1 MTTIYLIRHSVRMPQ
16 NQIESYNTIQ
26 NELLKNEK
34 IILSIEGEK
43 RAEILSKEKELQ
55 DIDIVYSSNCVR
67 ALQTAKYIM
76 ENQNLKVNIDERL
89 DERVVGIS
97 NDKEHPNWFEEQ
109 YYDENYKTVNGES
122 QKEVRNRFD
131 EVIQVILEKYKDK
144 RIAVFSHGY
153 AITFYLLKYCELVN
167 IENKRLKIKFKNKI
181 IYDNRINAPEVFK
194 LTFNDKDIINIEY
207 LPFTKLPYNEG
218 K

>member
-1 MTTIYLIRHSVRMPQ
+1 MPQ

-76 ENQNLKVNIDERL
+76 ESQNLKVNIDERL
-89 DERVVGIS
+89 DERVVGIP
-97 NDKEHPNWFEEQ
+97 NDKEYPNWFEEQ

>member
-76 ENQNLKVNIDERL
+76 ESQNLKVNIDERL
-89 DERVVGIS
+89 DERVVGIP

-167 IENKRLKIKFKNKI
+167 IENKKLKIKFKNKI
-181 IYDNRINAPEVFK
+181 IYDNKINAPEVFK

>member
-1 MTTIYLIRHSVRMPQ
+1 MTTIYLIRHSIRMPQ
-16 NQIESYNTIQ
+16 NQINSYNTNQ
-26 NELLKNEK
+26 NDLLKNEK

-43 RAEILSKEKELQ
+43 RANILSKEKELQ
-55 DIDIVYSSNCVR
+55 DLDIVYSSNCVR
-67 ALQTAKYIM
+67 ALQTAKYVM

-89 DERVVGIS
+89 DERVVGIP

-131 EVIQVILEKYKDK
+131 EVIQIILEKYKDK

-167 IENKRLKIKFKNKI
+167 IEDKRLKIKFKNKI

>member
-55 DIDIVYSSNCVR
+55 NIDVVYSSNCVR

-76 ENQNLKVNIDERL
+76 ESQNLKVNIDERL
-89 DERVVGIS
+89 DERRVGIA

-109 YYDENYKTVNGES
+109 YYNENFKTVKGES
-122 QKEVRNRFD
+122 QKEVRERFD
-131 EVIQVILEKYKDK
+131 ELIKIILKKYKNK
-144 RIAVFSHGY
+144 RIAIFSHGY

-167 IENKRLKIKFKNKI
+167 IKDKRLKIKFKNKI
-181 IYDNRINAPEVFK
+181 VYNNRTNAPEVFK
-194 LTFNDKDIINIEY
+194 LTFNDEEIINIEY
-207 LPFTKLPYNEG
+207 LSFDKIPYNEG

>member
-1 MTTIYLIRHSVRMPQ
+1 MTTIYLIRHSIRMPQ
-16 NQIESYNTIQ
+16 NQINSYNTKQ
-26 NELLKNEK
+26 NDLLKNEK

-43 RAEILSKEKELQ
+43 RAKILSKEKELQ
-55 DIDIVYSSNCVR
+55 DLDIVYSSNCVR
-67 ALQTAKYIM
+67 ALQTAKYVM
-76 ENQNLKVNIDERL
+76 ENQKLKVNIDERL
-89 DERVVGIS
+89 DERLVGIP

-131 EVIQVILEKYKDK
+131 EVIQIILEKYKDK

-167 IENKRLKIKFKNKI
+167 IEDKRLKIKFKNKI

>member
-76 ENQNLKVNIDERL
+76 ESQNLKVNIDERL
-89 DERVVGIS
+89 DERVVGIP

-122 QKEVRNRFD
+122 QKEVMNRFD

-194 LTFNDKDIINIEY
+194 LTFNDKDMINIEY

>member
-1 MTTIYLIRHSVRMPQ
+1 MTTIYLIRHSIRMPQ
-16 NQIESYNTIQ
+16 NQINSYNTNQ
-26 NELLKNEK
+26 NDLLKNEK

-43 RAEILSKEKELQ
+43 RANILSKEKELQ
-55 DIDIVYSSNCVR
+55 DLDIVYSSNCVR
-67 ALQTAKYIM
+67 ALQTAKYVM

-89 DERVVGIS
+89 DERVVGIP

-131 EVIQVILEKYKDK
+131 EVIQIIIEKYKDK

-167 IENKRLKIKFKNKI
+167 IEDKRLKIKFKNKI
-181 IYDNRINAPEVFK
+181 IYNNRINAPEVFK

>member
-1 MTTIYLIRHSVRMPQ
+1 MTTIYLIRHSIRMPQ
-16 NQIESYNTIQ
+16 NQINSYNTKQ
-26 NELLKNEK
+26 NDLLKNEK

-55 DIDIVYSSNCVR
+55 DLDIVYSSNCVR
-67 ALQTAKYIM
+67 ALQTAKYVM

-89 DERVVGIS
+89 DERVVGIY

-109 YYDENYKTVNGES
+109 YYDENYKTINGES

-131 EVIQVILEKYKDK
+131 EVIKIILEKYKDK

-167 IENKRLKIKFKNKI
+167 IEDKRLKIKFNNKI